1 MKRWKQVR
9 WTEAGQV
16 TAILGWPLSEHDA
29 QPPELFFDRLLAEGR
44 DDDAAMFLGQALPR
58 YEAVAWATQ
67 AVRDLAPPDLP
78 QRDVE
83 ALDAALRWLTDP
95 SDNRRRAAF
104 DAAAN
109 ASGTSPQ
116 RMCALAVFFSGGS
129 LAPADLEP
137 LLAPKDAAG
146 KFAAGA
152 VLTAAT
158 DSGRR
163 QEGLRAALALGEALA
178 VGNEDGR
185 P

>member
-16 TAILGWPLSEHDA
+16 TAILGWPASEHDA
-29 QPPELFFDRLLAEGR
+29 QPPEIFFDQLLAEGR

-58 YEAVAWATQ
+58 YEVVAWATQ
-67 AVRDLAPPDLP
+67 TVRDLAPPDLP
-78 QRDVE
+78 QRDME

-95 SDNRRRAAF
+95 SDTRRRAAF

-158 DSGRR
+158 YSGRR
-163 QEGLRAALALGEALA
+163 QEGLRAALALGETLA

-185 P
+185 S